1 MTIKNPPNNRKFP
14 ILGRLAAAR
23 LERAALTV
31 LLCAAIV
38 MCAAGCGVIGGVYG
52 AIIDPM
58 IPPPTI
64 KSEHDMTQKHVLVWV
79 DDPMNS
85 SSAPQLKRELTE
97 QLIQQ
102 LTSHKAVK
110 SAVEYSRIIE
120 FCYSHPE
127 YAQTSMQRI
136 GEFFQAE
143 EILQVTIVDF
153 TLRYE
158 TQEEFYQPRISGNM
172 KVIDASTGVRVW
184 PITANQNTFDLISKL
199 IPGKDEHLEETLV
212 RNLCEVTSLQIAQYF
227 YDHPGP
233 KK

>member
-1 MTIKNPPNNRKFP
+1 MTIKNPPNNKKNLAR
-14 ILGRLAAAR
+14 RRRAAAWYCG
-23 LERAALTV
+23 AALTALV
-31 LLCAAIV
+31 CTAIV
-38 MCAAGCGVIGGVYG
+38 ACAAGCGLIGGVYG

-64 KSEHDMTQKHVLVWV
+64 KSEHDMSQKHVLVWL

-85 SSAPQLKRELTE
+85 SSAPQLKRELSE
-97 QLIQQ
+97 QVIQQ

-110 SAVEYSRIIE
+110 STVEYSRIVE

-127 YAQTSMQRI
+127 YAQMSMQQI
-136 GEFFQAE
+136 GEFFQADE
-143 EILQVTIVDF
+143 VLQVTIAGF

-158 TQEEFYQPRISGNM
+158 TQEEFYQPRISGTL
-172 KVIDASTGVRVW
+172 KVIDTASGVRVW
-184 PITANQNTFDLISKL
+184 PIAANQNTFDLIYKL
-199 IPGKDEHLEETLV
+199 TPGKGEHLEETLV
-212 RNLCEVTSLQIAQYF
+212 RDVCEVLSLQIAQYF